1 MKRHCELTRCLV
13 VDDSTEWRGRAQ
25 GYLASHGFDIIQAET
40 EDAAFAQCVSDMPD
54 VVLVGTR
61 RATDFIRQLRRHSA
75 GSDAVVIM
83 CPDAGDV
90 SAVGDAIWHGA
101 TDYLVKTCNR
111 EIFDAKL
118 RQTGIL

>member
-1 MKRHCELTRCLV
+1 MKRHCELTRCLI
-13 VDDSTEWRGRAQ
+13 VDDSTEWRGRANR
-25 GYLASHGFDIIQAET
+25 YLASHGFNITQAES
-40 EDAAFAQCVSDMPD
+40 EDAALEQCVSDMPD

-61 RATDFIRQLRRHSA
+61 RPAAFIRRLRRQTA

-83 CPDAGDV
+83 CPDADHIG
-90 SAVGDAIWHGA
+90 SVGDAIWHGA
-101 TDYLVKTCNR
+101 TDYLVKPCNR

>member
-13 VDDSTEWRGRAQ
+13 VDDSSEWRGRAQ
-25 GYLASHGFDIIQAET
+25 GYLASHGFNIVQADN
-40 EDAAFAQCVSDMPD
+40 EDQALEHCVSDMPD

-61 RATDFIRQLRRHSA
+61 RATAFIRRLRRHKV

-83 CPDAGDV
+83 CPDAKDIG
-90 SAVGDAIWHGA
+90 SVGDAIWHGA
-101 TDYLVKTCNR
+101 TDYLVKPCNR

>member
-13 VDDSTEWRGRAQ
+13 VDESTEWRGRAQ
-25 GYLASHGFDIIQAET
+25 GYLASHGFNIIQAET
-40 EDAAFAQCVSDMPD
+40 EDAALAQCVSEMPD

-61 RATDFIRQLRRHSA
+61 RAATFIRRLRRHRA
-75 GSDAVVIM
+75 ASDAVVIM
-83 CPDAGDV
+83 CPNADDIG
-90 SAVGDAIWHGA
+90 SVGDAIWHGA
-101 TDYLVKTCNR
+101 TDYLVKPCNR